1 MIKKR
6 PPLPAK
12 QREAVAE
19 MFKAG
24 ESAAVISKTLDVNY
38 EAVRSLIR
46 RLSGIDRARRLNDGF
61 GHGPH
66 LEFDPKAGAGLTY
79 RYEDDPRGVL
89 PEDGG
94 IARPPVKTDKDGR
107 PVIVNG
113 RMIWAETKSQ
123 ARGEYDWGLNPVK
136 PGR

>member
-1 MIKKR
+1 MTKKR
-6 PPLPAK
+6 PPLPAEK
-12 QREAVAE
+12 RDEVAK

-61 GHGPH
+61 SYGPR

-89 PEDGG
+89 PKDGG
-94 IARPPVKTDKDGR
+94 VARPPVKTDKDGQ

-113 RMIWAETKSQ
+113 RMLWAEPRIQ
-123 ARGEYDWGLNPVK
+123 ARGEYDWGLSPVK